1 LIRSKRGTRLAWA
14 GIVGGPESERAGTS
28 LHELARTARFTGLAE
43 KSADVAVKRLDTHF
57 IDQFGE
63 APDIRCNFS
72 CSGSPH
78 EIESKASRGRHAQA
92 HHPPLRL
99 GGDRRLLLILP

>member
-1 LIRSKRGTRLAWA
+1 LARECYER
-14 GIVGGPESERAGTS
+14 PEAERAGTFALWPLQDGS
-28 LHELARTARFTGLAE
+28 VRFAALAE

-57 IDQFGE
+57 IDQFSE
-63 APDIRCNFS
+63 PPDICCNFS

-78 EIESKASRGRHAQA
+78 EIESKASRGRYAQT

-99 GGDRRLLLILP
+99 GGNRRLLLILP

>member
-1 LIRSKRGTRLAWA
+1 MAPPDRSTRFAA
-14 GIVGGPESERAGTS
+14 
-28 LHELARTARFTGLAE
+28 LAE

>member
-1 LIRSKRGTRLAWA
+1 M
-14 GIVGGPESERAGTS
+14 GGPEAECAGTFALRS
-28 LHELARTARFTGLAE
+28 PQDGSVRFVVLAE
-43 KSADVAVKRLDTHF
+43 KSADVAVERLDTHF

-63 APDIRCNFS
+63 PPDILSVFS

-78 EIESKASRGRHAQA
+78 EIESKASRGRYAQA
-92 HHPPLRL
+92 HHPSLRL